1 MKQDLKCMLG
11 SHKFEVYK
19 EENVKLAGTEIIVA
33 KTIISRCSNCGK
45 IKSEEIPLTTYTH

>member
-1 MKQDLKCMLG
+1 MKQDLKCILG

-33 KTIISRCSNCGK
+33 KTIISRCSSCGK
-45 IKSEEIPLTTYTH
+45 IKTQEIPLTTYAY

>member
-11 SHKFEVYK
+11 SHKYEVYK
-19 EENVKLAGTEIIVA
+19 EEDVKLAGTEIVVA

-45 IKSEEIPLTTYTH
+45 IKTQEISLTTYAY